1 MNSPA
6 MNGQAANGHAAH
18 SGCAEPTP
26 QAVGALKRYRL
37 RKRHSKQRG
46 VALIMVLGALAVL
59 TVMLTEFQTES
70 TADLSSALSHRDSI
84 RAEYAAKSGLNLSRL
99 LLASEP
105 TIRKAAAPIFLLMG
119 GRAFQ
124 IPVWE
129 FADLVLGAF
138 NDKESGKRFET
149 LASVRL
155 EEGENLGLDG
165 AGFDIKIVDEDS
177 KINVNLPAKG
187 DAFSQVR
194 TGTAIATLISGPQY
208 DALFENRDADGQFT
222 DRQAMCSALIDWT
235 DPDQQ
240 AAVCLL
246 GSDTAQTAAP
256 EDSFYQ
262 QIGLKYVRKNAAFD
276 SLEELRL
283 VRGMSD
289 DIWAN
294 FVEPDESDASKRT
307 LTVWGQGELN
317 VNTANAQAL
326 WTIICQYAV
335 ENTPMC
341 SEAEEAIKFIS
352 VVGVVKSFTAGVPL
366 FNSPKGFIN
375 AMAGKGMF
383 GAVFSALG
391 LQPVTFK
398 SPNETMKAISTESK
412 VFNIAARGYV
422 KSAKRETNV
431 RLRAVVDMRGAPEP
445 AQAITDALG
454 ALGVNIPG
462 ASSAGETAPE
472 GNNPSAAPTNLPEG
486 ATDSALANYFKP
498 DPAGRIVYYRL
509 E

>member
-1 MNSPA
+1 MSTSSEHLDASNPGR
-6 MNGQAANGHAAH
+6 GQR
-18 SGCAEPTP
+18 
-26 QAVGALKRYRL
+26 ALKRYRL
-37 RKRHSKQRG
+37 RSRRSRERG

-119 GRAFQ
+119 GRSFQ

-138 NDKESGKRFET
+138 NDKAGGKRFET

-194 TGTAIATLISGPQY
+194 TGTAVATLISGIQY

-262 QIGLKYVRKNAAFD
+262 QIGMPYVRKNAAFD

-283 VRGMSD
+283 VRGMSE

-294 FVEPDESDASKRT
+294 FVEPEPGDAEKRPI
-307 LTVWGQGELN
+307 TVWGRGALN

-341 SEAEEAIKFIS
+341 SDPEEAIRFIS
-352 VVGVVKSFTAGVPL
+352 TVSMIKSFVRGVPL
-366 FNSPKGFIN
+366 FSSPKGFIN
-375 AMAGKGMF
+375 ALGGKGMF
-383 GAVFSALG
+383 GTMFAALG
-391 LQPVTFK
+391 LQPVQFK

-412 VFNIAARGYV
+412 VFNVAVTGYV

-431 RLRAVVDMRGAPEP
+431 RLRAVVDMQGAPEP
-445 AQAITDALG
+445 PQAITDALG
-454 ALGVNIPG
+454 ALGVTLPG
-462 ASSAGETAPE
+462 AAGGSEAGATGATA
-472 GNNPSAAPTNLPEG
+472 NNPSTAPTNLPDG

>member
-1 MNSPA
+1 MSA
-6 MNGQAANGHAAH
+6 DSRQVIDGSARAH
-18 SGCAEPTP
+18 
-26 QAVGALKRYRL
+26 GALKRYRL
-37 RKRHSKQRG
+37 RKRRSKERG
-46 VALIMVLGALAVL
+46 VALIMVMGALAVL

-119 GRAFQ
+119 GRSFQ

-138 NDKESGKRFET
+138 NDQAGGKRFEN
-149 LASVRL
+149 LANVRL
-155 EEGENLGLDG
+155 EDGENLGLDG
-165 AGFDIKIVDEDS
+165 AGFDVKIVDEDS
-177 KINVNLPAKG
+177 KINVNLPAKA

-194 TGTAIATLISGPQY
+194 TGTAIATLISGIQY
-208 DALFENRDADGQFT
+208 DPLFENRDADGQFT
-222 DRQAMCSALIDWT
+222 DRQALCSAIIDWT

-240 AAVCLL
+240 AAVCQL

-262 QIGLKYVRKNAAFD
+262 QIGMPYVRKNAAFD
-276 SLEELRL
+276 SLDELRL
-283 VRGMSD
+283 VRGMSE

-294 FVEPDESDASKRT
+294 FVEPEPGDAEKRPIT
-307 LTVWGQGELN
+307 IWGSGPVN
-317 VNTANAQAL
+317 VNTANAQTLWAL
-326 WTIICQYAV
+326 SCQYAV

-341 SEAEEAIKFIS
+341 SDPEEAIRFIS
-352 VVGVVKSFTAGVPL
+352 LVSLLKGFIRGVPI
-366 FNSPKGFIN
+366 FNSPKAFIN
-375 AMAGKGMF
+375 VMGGKGMF
-383 GAVFSALG
+383 GQVFASVG
-391 LQPVTFK
+391 LQPVQFK
-398 SPNETMKAISTESK
+398 SPNETMKAVSAEST
-412 VFNIAARGYV
+412 VFNIAVTGYV
-422 KSAKRETNV
+422 KGPRRETNV
-431 RLRAVVDMRGAPEP
+431 RVRAVVDMRGAPEP
-445 AQAITDALG
+445 PQAVTDALG
-454 ALGVNIPG
+454 ALGIALPG
-462 ASSAGETAPE
+462 ATPGSETGAAE
-472 GNNPSAAPTNLPEG
+472 GNNPGATPANLPEG